1 MIRHSGLF
9 IRMAENK
16 TGGILKLQSLLRI
29 HDPQCLALVLGL
41 KRRLDD
47 GFFLRMSISSV
58 PQMITD
64 GWTRGSHLGITI

>member
-9 IRMAENK
+9 IRMAEDK
-16 TGGILKLQSLLRI
+16 TVGILKLQSLLRI

-41 KRRLDD
+41 ERRLDD

-58 PQMITD
+58 AQMVTD
-64 GWTRGSHLGITI
+64 GRSRGSHQGITI